1 MRFSFTSTVR
11 NRGMAPALI
20 VHLNVLSRDPSVYVD
35 PEDWSSA
42 RTRYLTVPTGGIANL
57 RWTLRA
63 VNSGSFVV
71 YVAVMSQDGS
81 GPIAVSGQLRVH
93 VAERRT
99 LDPGGALPALRLAC
113 PPHWPPSWWAAASPL
128 AGDAGSPSLSE
139 SRPSHDVY
147 TADRFGRAGPSK
159 LARSCRTRRGCARMP
174 NARAP

>member
-81 GPIAVSGQLRVH
+81 GPIAVSGPLRVH
-93 VAERRT
+93 LAERRT
-99 LDPGGALPALRLAC
+99 LDPGGALPLTVGVPAALAALLVGRSLA
-113 PPHWPPSWWAAASPL
+113 
-128 AGDAGSPSLSE
+128 
-139 SRPSHDVY
+139 
-147 TADRFGRAGPSK
+147 
-159 LARSCRTRRGCARMP
+159 ARRRRRIALPERV
-174 NARAP
+174 AP

>member
-42 RTRYLTVPTGGIANL
+42 GTRYLTVPTGGIANL

-81 GPIAVSGQLRVH
+81 GPIAVSGPLRVH

-99 LDPGGALPALRLAC
+99 LDPGGALPLTVGVPAALAALLVGRSLAARRRRRIAL
-113 PPHWPPSWWAAASPL
+113 PERVA
-128 AGDAGSPSLSE
+128 
-139 SRPSHDVY
+139 PSHDVY